1 MGCCC
6 ALSLMAGFERWT
18 HAAAV
23 AAQVMVTKEAAEGH
37 GGLKALV
44 PTGTSILVK
53 GTIEKPPEG
62 AKQVSC
68 M

>member
-1 MGCCC
+1 
-6 ALSLMAGFERWT
+6 MAGCERWA

-23 AAQVMVTKEAAEGH
+23 AGQVMVTKEAAEAH

-53 GTIEKPPEG
+53 GTVEKPPEG
-62 AKQVSC
+62 AKQVSY